1 MKAIIA
7 VISDLSTDMR
17 VRKQASLLVESGW
30 SVTLIGRETGS
41 HLPLALQGVTAMRIR
56 VPFRKGP
63 GMYILFNFFLFWH
76 LLFRRFDLC
85 VACDLDTLVP
95 CYIVTRLAG
104 RHLVYDAHEYFTGQ
118 QGLAERRFKY
128 LAWKRAEK
136 LLVPHLKHM
145 ITVSDSIAD
154 LYRREYG
161 VNPVVIRN
169 LASPVDHLVPH
180 DRSELGAADDELL
193 VVFQGSGINE
203 GRGAGELITA
213 MNGLARVRL
222 VIIGS
227 GDIIES
233 VRMGAKESEAAD
245 RILFLPRMPW
255 EEMMR
260 YTMCCDA
267 GLSLDTDTCINQRYS
282 LPNKLFDY
290 IAAGIPAVVSPLP
303 EVSAIIDSY
312 GCGVVLGEVTPRA
325 IRATLEKLRDDR
337 GFIMSLREKACEARM
352 ELTWEK
358 EKKREQEFFKS
369 VTGVKDY
376 K

>member
-17 VRKQASLLVESGW
+17 VRKQASLLAESGW

-41 HLPLALQGVTAMRIR
+41 TLPLSLPGVKAMRIR

-63 GMYILFNFFLFWH
+63 GMYIFFNFFLFWQ

-95 CYIVTRLAG
+95 CYLATSLAG
-104 RHLVYDAHEYFTGQ
+104 KTLVYDAHEYFTGQ
-118 QGLAERRFKY
+118 QGLAERRVKY
-128 LAWKRAEK
+128 LTWKRVEK
-136 LLVPHLKHM
+136 LLVPKIKHM
-145 ITVSDSIAD
+145 ITVSDSLAD
-154 LYRREYG
+154 LYRHEYG

-169 LASPVDHLVPH
+169 LASPVNHLVPH
-180 DRSELGAADDELL
+180 GRGELGAADDELL

-203 GRGAGELITA
+203 GRGARELISA
-213 MNGLARVRL
+213 MKGIERVRL

-233 VRMGAKESEAAD
+233 VRLSAQESEAGD
-245 RILFLPRMPW
+245 RILFLPRMSW

-260 YTMCCDA
+260 YTMSCDA

-303 EVSAIIDSY
+303 EVSSIIERY
-312 GCGVVLGEVTPRA
+312 GCGVVLGEMTSRT
-325 IRATLEKLRDDR
+325 IRTALEKLRDDR
-337 GFIMSLREKACEARM
+337 GYILSLQKKAREARK

-358 EKKREQEFFKS
+358 EKLKEQEFFKS
-369 VTGVKDY
+369 VTELK
-376 K
+376 

>member
-17 VRKQASLLVESGW
+17 VRKQALLLVESGW
-30 SVTLIGRETGS
+30 SVMLIGRETGS
-41 HLPLALQGVTAMRIR
+41 CLPLSLPGVTAMRIR
-56 VPFRKGP
+56 VPFKKGP

-95 CYIVTRLAG
+95 CYIITRLAG
-104 RHLVYDAHEYFTGQ
+104 KPLVYDAHEYFTGQ
-118 QGLAERRFKY
+118 QGLAERRYKY
-128 LAWKRAEK
+128 LTWKRAEK
-136 LLVPHLKHM
+136 LIVPHIKHM

-161 VNPVVIRN
+161 VTPVVIRN

-180 DRSELGAADDELL
+180 DRSELGTAPDELL
-193 VVFQGSGINE
+193 VVLQGSGINE
-203 GRGAGELITA
+203 GRGARELISA
-213 MNGLARVRL
+213 MNGLERVRL
-222 VIIGS
+222 LIIGS
-227 GDIIES
+227 GDIIER
-233 VRMGAKESEAAD
+233 VRLEAKESEAGE

-267 GLSLDTDTCINQRYS
+267 GLSLDADTCINQRYS

-303 EVSAIIDSY
+303 EVSAIIERY

-337 GFIMSLREKACEARM
+337 DYIMLLKEKAGEARR

-358 EKKREQEFFKS
+358 EKIREQEFFKS
-369 VTGVKDY
+369 VIEVKYY

>member
-1 MKAIIA
+1 MKAVIT

-17 VRKQASLLVESGW
+17 VQKQALLLADTGW
-30 SVTLIGRETGS
+30 SVTVIGREQGS
-41 HLPLALQGVTAMRIR
+41 PLPCSLPGVSVKKIR
-56 VPFRKGP
+56 VPWRKGP
-63 GMYILFNFFLFWH
+63 AMYIMFNLSLLRH

-85 VACDLDTLVP
+85 IACDLDTLVP
-95 CYIVTRLAG
+95 CYAVTLLR
-104 RHLVYDAHEYFTGQ
+104 RKRMIYDAHEYFTGQ
-118 QGLAERRFKY
+118 HGLAERRFKHMT
-128 LAWKRAEK
+128 WK
-136 LLVPHLKHM
+136 LLEKIILPHIRYM
-145 ITVSDSIAD
+145 ITVSDSIAG
-154 LYRREYG
+154 LYSREYG

-169 LASPVDHLVPH
+169 LAPSVTHLSPHK
-180 DRSELGAADDELL
+180 RTGLGAADDELL

-203 GRGAGELITA
+203 GRGARELISA
-213 MNGLARVRL
+213 MEGLDRVRL

-227 GDIIES
+227 GDIIDNLRLS
-233 VRMGAKESEAAD
+233 AMQVTAGD

-303 EVSAIIDSY
+303 EVSSIIESY
-312 GCGVVLGEVTPRA
+312 GCGLVLTEVSPHA
-325 IRATLEKLRDDR
+325 IRNALEKLRDDR
-337 GFIMSLREKACEARM
+337 GYLLRLKEKAREAHK
-352 ELTWEK
+352 ELTWER
-358 EKKREQEFFKS
+358 EKVTEQEFLKS
-369 VTGVKDY
+369 VIELKPF